1 MQLQAIAGGYT
12 QNVINGCMQ
21 NLILNNM
28 QPKVQLH
35 DERALGSAP
44 GRPSASA
51 AFHRPQLWM
60 RAQARSPRPISLRR
74 LSARTISRSSNKAG
88 KNMIDEHFEGRSGSR
103 HYSRWPDPWRRED
116 DWGPITAA
124 VLFFVILAG
133 LVVYGSGAHL

>member
-1 MQLQAIAGGYT
+1 THRTFLRYSVRLVRWKETNTAGRRPDETRRRRMQLQAIAGGYT

-51 AFHRPQLWM
+51 ASHAPQFWW
-60 RAQARSPRPISLRR
+60 RA
-74 LSARTISRSSNKAG
+74 KAG
-88 KNMIDEHFEGRSGSR
+88 GRR
-103 HYSRWPDPWRRED
+103 Q
-116 DWGPITAA
+116 IC
-124 VLFFVILAG
+124 
-133 LVVYGSGAHL
+133 

>member
-1 MQLQAIAGGYT
+1 
-12 QNVINGCMQ
+12 
-21 NLILNNM
+21 
-28 QPKVQLH
+28 
-35 DERALGSAP
+35 SAP

-60 RAQARSPRPISLRR
+60 RAQARSPRPIR

-133 LVVYGSGAHL
+133 LVVYGSGAHLFVAIPRRPQAAPVDAWRAQAAASVR